1 MISYVSTFFSTP
13 SWWMPLEWAKALRPT
28 MALFACTGM
37 FMSELT
43 MREVAAILRVL
54 MFVSMPRW
62 WHFRI
67 MAISSSEV
75 LPARS
80 PIPLMVTSTCRAPL
94 STPARVQAVA
104 MPRSLWQWVE
114 RMARSMPS
122 TWSQR
127 YLIFAPY
134 SWGRQ

>member
-1 MISYVSTFFSTP
+1 
-13 SWWMPLEWAKALRPT
+13 
-28 MALFACTGM
+28 M
-37 FMSELT
+37 FISELT
-43 MREVAAILRVL
+43 MREVAAIFRVL

-67 MAISSSEV
+67 MAISSSDV

-80 PIPLMVTSTCRAPL
+80 PMPFTVTSTWRAPF

-104 MPRSLWQWVE
+104 MPKSLWQWVE
-114 RMARSMPS
+114 MMACSMPV